1 MSRRVVLTAKQKIAV
16 LNDLKTSKDRKTI
29 AAKYKVS
36 LSTIS
41 RIQIQENKIRAITN
55 PNRKRDRKGAH
66 VNLDR
71 TLLSWFNQIRSQNG
85 IVTGPVL
92 LSKAQEFA
100 LKLNE
105 SYVPDRS
112 WLQRWCGRNA
122 LNFSKI
128 YGEAGENNATSAE
141 VFTTNRLP
149 HIIEKFSPDCIF
161 NADETGLYYKAL
173 PNGSYKGKY
182 ENPKGFKTQKQR
194 LTFLFLC
201 NATGTYKRAYC
212 IGKSAKPR
220 SFKGKQLPLP
230 YYNNRS
236 AWMTSVIWK
245 KILIDLNQNLE
256 KDNKQICLIVD
267 NAPCHNTDEK
277 FSNITIEFL
286 PPNTTALIQPLD
298 QGIIHSFKMEYR
310 QILIKKQICALEK
323 GLSIVEFL
331 KSLTILDGINY
342 ANRAWNL
349 VKQQTISNCFK
360 KAGIDNIQFIT
371 DEIAATEGENYEW
384 CTLDN
389 EYIQCDNELVCFGTM
404 SDEDIVADVL
414 AVNQNSTEDEE
425 VFAQSEACIKHPS
438 TKNALLS
445 LDSLRDY
452 FCHNNIDPLEA
463 FEDIENLILESS
475 EKQKCQ
481 KKITDFLSKS

>member
-1 MSRRVVLTAKQKIAV
+1 
-16 LNDLKTSKDRKTI
+16 
-29 AAKYKVS
+29 
-36 LSTIS
+36 
-41 RIQIQENKIRAITN
+41 
-55 PNRKRDRKGAH
+55 
-66 VNLDR
+66 
-71 TLLSWFNQIRSQNG
+71 
-85 IVTGPVL
+85 
-92 LSKAQEFA
+92 
-100 LKLNE
+100 
-105 SYVPDRS
+105 
-112 WLQRWCGRNA
+112 
-122 LNFSKI
+122 
-128 YGEAGENNATSAE
+128 
-141 VFTTNRLP
+141 
-149 HIIEKFSPDCIF
+149 
-161 NADETGLYYKAL
+161 
-173 PNGSYKGKY
+173 
-182 ENPKGFKTQKQR
+182 
-194 LTFLFLC
+194 
-201 NATGTYKRAYC
+201 
-212 IGKSAKPR
+212 
-220 SFKGKQLPLP
+220 
-230 YYNNRS
+230 
-236 AWMTSVIWK
+236 MTSVIWK